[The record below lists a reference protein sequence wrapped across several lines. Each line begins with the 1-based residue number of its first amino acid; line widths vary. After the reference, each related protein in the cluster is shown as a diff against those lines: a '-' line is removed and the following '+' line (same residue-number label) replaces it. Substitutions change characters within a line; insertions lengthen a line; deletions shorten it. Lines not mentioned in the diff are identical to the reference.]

1 MEVKAPLNFF
11 ICVLAVVFSS
21 VVSPLNAQTSVRDWP
36 MPAGYSNG
44 LTKPGFKVVPTFSF
58 LNLGSEKHLILKMD
72 VQMGT
77 ARNPVG
83 PFSFRYTFSGKEYTD
98 QDLGFDPFTSIRMQ
112 QAEFDVLVQGPN
124 MSKRIIYQSG
134 ISQEDLGIVPKEAV
148 LSTYRCHIENLKN
161 ITYSGTET
169 IETAIRGYEA
179 NRNKKTEIKSTPVV
193 PKVSNNTPYTTAPE
207 KKTESPGIKT
217 TTNTVTN
224 KTATTQSNNQS
235 QNQSNLKNL
244 PDLLRT
250 TDGGYFQRGA
260 DGKFK
265 RVTEDEYYKAK
276 TTAAAAKNTPAAPEE
291 PKMTPAEVKNAVDK
305 MFTDARDRDAAID
318 ARFKQ
323 VSQAI
328 QQNFYYSEA
337 VRNGKKNLSELSTLS
352 GDYSS
357 IEQLEAEFKQ
367 KYNSIHGEVQALEQ
381 TRNAQ
386 LNNAVNANFN
396 GSSTEQAVGQ
406 GVALIGGLINSAKAN
421 KEEKEARA
429 ALLRERARE
438 KEALIAAKKKAR
450 TEMRNQ
456 LLKSFP
462 GGGTPLT
469 AHKINLP
476 EVYMFSYMIE
486 PASMINEKADVSVSN
501 VFPVAQYSDGT
512 YPLKTVVSGRL
523 KGMAK
528 GDVMLVGFYSDKN
541 SAEQMRNSF
550 MTLAQKSELT
560 VKQVTLKTTNSNS
573 SGTSTV
579 SGNFWETGKK
589 QTPASDT
596 TKKKSDFWNN

>member
-1 MEVKAPLNFF
+1 
-11 ICVLAVVFSS
+11 
-21 VVSPLNAQTSVRDWP
+21 
-36 MPAGYSNG
+36 MPAGYSSG
-44 LTKPGFKVVPTFSF
+44 LTKPGFKLVPTFSF

-83 PFSFRYTFSGKEYTD
+83 PFSFRYTYQGKEYTD

-112 QAEFDVLVQGPN
+112 QAEFGVLVQGPN
-124 MSKRIIYQSG
+124 LNKRIVYQSG
-134 ISQEDLGIVPKEAV
+134 IGQEDLGIVPKEAV
-148 LSTYRCHIENLKN
+148 LSTYYCYIENLKN
-161 ITYSGTET
+161 IEYNGTQT
-169 IETAIRGYEA
+169 IEAAIKGYEA
-179 NRNKKTEIKSTPVV
+179 NRNKKTETKTETFVPHMSKVTPM
-193 PKVSNNTPYTTAPE
+193 TTAPE
-207 KKTESPGIKT
+207 KKTVSPEVKT
-217 TTNTVTN
+217 TTNTTTN
-224 KTATTQSNNQS
+224 KTGTTQGNNQA
-235 QNQSNLKNL
+235 QDQSNLKNL

-250 TDGGYFQRGA
+250 TDGGYFQRGP

-265 RVTEDEYYKAK
+265 RVSEEEYQRAK
-276 TTAAAAKNTPAAPEE
+276 MSKPISTNAPTAPIPKNTPTAPEE
-291 PKMTPAEVKNAVDK
+291 QKMTPAETKNAIDK

-318 ARFKQ
+318 ARVKQ

-328 QQNFYYSEA
+328 QQNFYYAEA

-357 IEQLEAEFKQ
+357 IEQLESEFKQ

-396 GSSTEQAVGQ
+396 GGSTEQAVGQ

-421 KEEKEARA
+421 KEEREARE
-429 ALLRERARE
+429 ALQRERARE
-438 KEALIAAKKKAR
+438 KAALIAAKQKAR
-450 TEMRNQ
+450 TDMRNQ

-476 EVYMFSYMIE
+476 EVYMFGYMIE
-486 PASMINEKADVSVSN
+486 PATMVNEKADVSVSN

-560 VKQVTLKTTNSNS
+560 VKAVTLKTTTGNS
-573 SGTSTV
+573 SGASAV
-579 SGNFWETGKK
+579 PGDFWETGKK